1 MFATLFCENL
11 QLEIE
16 VVFTCFLKNK
26 HDVVARVN
34 LKTAILRDL
43 NILFASTQIQCFILK
58 IGKNKLHKK

>member
-16 VVFTCFLKNK
+16 VVFICFLKNK
-26 HDVVARVN
+26 HDVVASAIF
-34 LKTAILRDL
+34 KIAILRDL
-43 NILFASTQIQCFILK
+43 NNLFASTQIQCFILK